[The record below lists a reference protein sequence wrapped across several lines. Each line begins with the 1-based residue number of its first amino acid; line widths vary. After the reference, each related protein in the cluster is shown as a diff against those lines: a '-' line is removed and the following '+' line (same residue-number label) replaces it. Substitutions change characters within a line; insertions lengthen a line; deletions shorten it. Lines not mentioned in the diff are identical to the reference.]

1 MTLLHKRPV
10 FVVMV
15 TVVCFA
21 MVFGIGEL
29 GVRLFVENSDVTPA
43 VLRSRSVQFDPAIF
57 ARHVFKQEAQT
68 VEHFFGKRKGVVW
81 EINEKGYRG
90 HNFETKKPDG
100 VIRIMVYGGSAAFD
114 TMVSEGKDWP
124 SQVEAK
130 LRESGFPQVEVVN
143 AGIMGHTSLESVARL
158 FTEGFVFQPDY
169 VVIYNGWN
177 DIKYLNSHQTA
188 LRTLQ
193 PPLQKF
199 DPRIQYRNSLD
210 EWLCETSQ
218 LYNVLRRIVY
228 KKKLKLSM
236 EGIQK
241 FEEMQ
246 DQVSA
251 LNPDGFRQYR
261 LAMEIFVDLAV
272 NIRAKPILVTQARL
286 VHSTNTPVQRE
297 RIEYHHV
304 GLTHE
309 ALVETFDR
317 LDAIVRNVA
326 AEKGAM
332 LIDASAKLSGKDW
345 VFSDH
350 VHFDLEGRGSEAMAQ
365 VIVDHLKEVLPSP
378 TGMPPSF

>member
-1 MTLLHKRPV
+1 MTSFRKRLV
-10 FVVMV
+10 FVVIV
-15 TVVCFA
+15 IAVCFA

-29 GVRLFVENSDVTPA
+29 GVRLFVKNGDITPA
-43 VLRSRSVQFDPAIF
+43 ILQSRSVQYDPAIF
-57 ARHVFKQEAQT
+57 ARYVFKQEART
-68 VEHFFGKRKGVVW
+68 VEHLFGKKKGVVW

-90 HNFETKKPDG
+90 QSFETKKPDG

-114 TMVSEGKDWP
+114 TMASEGTDWP
-124 SQVEAK
+124 SQVETK
-130 LRESGFPQVEVVN
+130 LRESGFSQVEVVN

-169 VVIYNGWN
+169 VMIYNAWN
-177 DIKYLNSHQTA
+177 DIKYLNSSQTA
-188 LRTLQ
+188 LRSLRPALQ
-193 PPLQKF
+193 NF
-199 DPRIQYRNSLD
+199 DFRIQYSNNLD

-218 LYNVLRRIVY
+218 LYNVLRRIIY
-228 KKKLKLSM
+228 KKTLKLSM

-241 FEEMQ
+241 FGDLQ

-261 LAMEIFVDLAV
+261 LAMEMFVDLAV
-272 NIRAKPILVTQARL
+272 NIGAKPILVTQARL
-286 VHSTNTPVQRE
+286 VHPSNTPVQRE
-297 RIEYHHV
+297 SIEYHHV

-317 LDAIVRNVA
+317 LDEIVRDVA

-332 LIDASAKLSGKDW
+332 LVDASAELSGKDW

-350 VHFDLEGRGSEAMAQ
+350 IHFDLEGRGSEAMAQ
-365 VIVDHLKEVLPSP
+365 VIVDRLKEVLPSP
-378 TGMPPSF
+378 T